1 MVEAKVDNRQVFA
14 GLDLLKSEFR
24 VKLARSMAVA
34 GGTVIRDEAKMRAPK
49 GETGNLQQSIYLA
62 YRDTQSTEAR
72 VKYSVSW
79 NHKTA
84 PHGHLIEFGHWQP
97 YVTVKIGDEWV
108 TTTKLRKHPKF
119 IPATPFLR
127 PAYHAAL
134 PRAKQAMLNRGRD
147 RLAELLREQ
156 AK

>member
-1 MVEAKVDNRQVFA
+1 MVEAKVDNRSLFA
-14 GLDLLKSEFR
+14 GLDKLTDEFR
-24 VKLARSMAVA
+24 TKLARSMAVA
-34 GGTVIRDEAKMRAPK
+34 GGTVIRDEAKLRAPD
-49 GETGNLQQSIYLA
+49 GPTGNLNKSIYLV
-62 YRDTQSTEAR
+62 YRDKASTEAQ
-72 VKYSVSW
+72 VKYAVSW
-79 NHKTA
+79 NRKIA

-134 PRAKQAMLNRGRD
+134 PRAKQAMLDRGRE
-147 RLAELLREQ
+147 RVAELLREMG
-156 AK
+156 K